1 MSGRFSFSYG
11 QQLAASMA
19 ADSDY
24 RIGNVTTELV
34 TRSHDLAVAEV
45 LDEVKR
51 EVYFHFLKSD
61 PC

>member
-1 MSGRFSFSYG
+1 MDSNLL
-11 QQLAASMA
+11 QAW